1 MADVHLPVA
10 GLSQRRYRSRLAEQG
25 WRSICT
31 YVTADHRQA
40 LEQIQRQHG
49 LTTLHEALELA
60 LSNCPLPPFTGAP
73 TPSFRTL
80 PCLTVE

>member
-1 MADVHLPVA
+1 MVRDRPPKA
-10 GLSQRRYRSRLAEQG
+10 GVSQRRYRTRLAEKG

-31 YVTADHRQA
+31 YLTAEHRDA

-60 LSNCPLPPFTGAP
+60 LSSCPLPPFDGASP
-73 TPSFRTL
+73 PSFRTL